1 MLISVRYKVLIL
13 LKCEL
18 SVAFEQNILIRPWPP
33 SSAGRESVISV
44 QVADQQNSPLKD
56 FCDTCFRVD
65 SVKVKVL
72 LLLIQ

>member
-1 MLISVRYKVLIL
+1 MLIS
-13 LKCEL
+13 LKYGIN
-18 SVAFEQNILIRPWPP
+18 VAFEQNVLIRPWPP